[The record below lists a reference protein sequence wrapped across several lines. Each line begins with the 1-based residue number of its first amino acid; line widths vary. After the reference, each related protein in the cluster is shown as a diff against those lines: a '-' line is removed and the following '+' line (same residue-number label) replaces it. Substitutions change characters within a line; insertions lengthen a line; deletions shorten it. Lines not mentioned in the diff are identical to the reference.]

1 LEIEIPPI
9 SNLQSPIPPFLP
21 KQPILSIM
29 RRGGSL
35 ADTLRAPP
43 KHNDKVENMDEQ
55 TVEIVNRVL
64 PILLLLFLGYWMRR
78 SAFFDEA
85 LVEGLRKI
93 VVNLALPSVLFLS
106 FLQVELKLS
115 YVAVFV
121 TVFLLCVAL
130 YALARPLGARLAP
143 EHPYFPF
150 LMTGFEYGMLGISL
164 YGSAYGLE
172 NLGSFAVIGVGHEL
186 FIWFVFLPLLLRA
199 RDGRQRP
206 SDLIRAFLS
215 APVILAILAGIGLN
229 LLGLK
234 EALPVWPV
242 TGGVLAAMG
251 FLGNV
256 TAPLILLIVGYG
268 IQLDRSRLGEAAQV
282 VAVRLGLLIPTAL
295 LLNAVLIR
303 GLLGLGQGFETA
315 VFTLLILPPPF
326 IIPLFMRQDLPDEK
340 RYVNN
345 VLMLYTVVSVAV
357 FVVYVVL
364 NP

>member
-1 LEIEIPPI
+1 
-9 SNLQSPIPPFLP
+9 
-21 KQPILSIM
+21 M
-29 RRGGSL
+29 RRVGSL
-35 ADTLRAPP
+35 ADTPRVPP
-43 KHNDKVENMDEQ
+43 KHNDKVDYMDEQ
-55 TVEIVNRVL
+55 TVEVINRVL

-78 SAFFDEA
+78 SGFLGEA
-85 LVEGLRKI
+85 LVEGLRKV

-106 FLQVELKLS
+106 FLEVELRLS
-115 YVAVFV
+115 YLAIFV

-130 YALARPLGARLAP
+130 YVVARPLGARLAP

-150 LMTGFEYGMLGISL
+150 MMTGFEYGMLGISL

-172 NLGSFAVIGVGHEL
+172 NLGYIAVIGVGHEL

-199 RDGRQRP
+199 RDGVQRP
-206 SDLIRAFLS
+206 ADLARSFLA

-234 EALPVWPV
+234 EGLPVWPV
-242 TGGVLAAMG
+242 TGGVLAALG
-251 FLGNV
+251 FLGNL
-256 TAPLILLIVGYG
+256 TAPLILLIVGFG
-268 IQLDRSRLGEAAQV
+268 IRLDRSGLGAAARV
-282 VAVRLGLLIPTAL
+282 VALRLGLLIPAAL

-303 GLLGLGQGFETA
+303 GLLGLGKGFETA

-345 VLMLYTVVSVAV
+345 VLMLYTVVAVAV
-357 FVVYVVL
+357 FVVYFVL